1 MVSVRSLVGVA
12 FLLGCVGAAAS
23 VQGQTTVGPAYVA
36 RTVDGDTLYVE
47 LGGRLEVVRYLGIN
61 TPRIEHPLYGP
72 GRYAMLAREA
82 NRRMVEGKWVYLT
95 FEGPIRDRH
104 DRLLA
109 YVWVGDLFVNAALVH
124 RGYAETA
131 TASTAGYAA
140 YFGSLQ
146 EGARREARGV
156 WRDPTAALYHRPRS
170 TEQAADEQDQDAGV
184 TSGGRVFSA
193 PTPFLP
199 PVPTK

>member
-1 MVSVRSLVGVA
+1 
-12 FLLGCVGAAAS
+12 LLGCVMVGSPAEA
-23 VQGQTTVGPAYVA
+23 QTTVGPAYVT
-36 RTVDGDTLYVE
+36 RVVDGDTLYVE
-47 LGGRLEVVRYLGIN
+47 LGGRLEVVRYLGVN

-82 NRRMVEGKWVYLT
+82 NRQMVEGKWVHLT
-95 FEGPIRDRH
+95 FEGPVRDRD

-109 YVWVGDLFVNAALVH
+109 YVWAGNVLVNAALVH

-131 TASTAGYAA
+131 TASSAGYVA
-140 YFGSLQ
+140 YFGSLE
-146 EGARREARGV
+146 EGARRDARGL
-156 WRDPTAALYHRPRS
+156 WRDPTTPLYHRPRS
-170 TEQAADEQDQDAGV
+170 TEQAADEQDRATGV

-199 PVPTK
+199 PLSTR

>member
-23 VQGQTTVGPAYVA
+23 VQGQTTVGPAYVT

-95 FEGPIRDRH
+95 FEGPIRDR
-104 DRLLA
+104 
-109 YVWVGDLFVNAALVH
+109 FVNAALVH